1 MHSIRTVR
9 ANIKCPKVTV
19 VTQYFCNINSRYYIA
34 YYCVG
39 DRMVRTKKTGQ
50 TKGRGVEACYE
61 GVHCDLEGME
71 CNSLAIFKCFCLTH
85 GIFVF
90 ADKFH

>member
-1 MHSIRTVR
+1 MSSDFILAIYTVR
-9 ANIKCPKVTV
+9 VKKCPKVTV

-50 TKGRGVEACYE
+50 CFSCPDDCKELSKKTRQLKPKQDQAIADPIADPIA
-61 GVHCDLEGME
+61 DL
-71 CNSLAIFKCFCLTH
+71 
-85 GIFVF
+85 
-90 ADKFH
+90 